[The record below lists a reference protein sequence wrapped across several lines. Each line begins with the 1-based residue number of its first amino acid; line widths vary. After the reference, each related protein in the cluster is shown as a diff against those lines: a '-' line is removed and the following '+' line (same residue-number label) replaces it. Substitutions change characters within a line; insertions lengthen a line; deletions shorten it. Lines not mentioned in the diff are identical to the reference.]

1 MKDGRDASVCE
12 RVLPETV
19 FGPEFTALFG
29 SQAVISREN
38 DHFYYVE
45 PLVQSGTAY
54 VFGGGHVAQELVPVL
69 KKVGFRCVI
78 MDDREM
84 FANRQVFP
92 DADQVIVGD
101 MERIGDYV
109 SIRPQDYVCVMTRGH
124 QFDYYVQKQ
133 ALALK
138 PCYLGVMGSKN
149 KIRVVTERLL
159 EDGFSNEEIKACHMP
174 IGLGIHAETPQEIA
188 VSVAAEMISVRA
200 ERLGKIR
207 R

>member
-1 MKDGRDASVCE
+1 
-12 RVLPETV
+12 
-19 FGPEFTALFG
+19 
-29 SQAVISREN
+29 
-38 DHFYYVE
+38 
-45 PLVQSGTAY
+45 
-54 VFGGGHVAQELVPVL
+54 
-69 KKVGFRCVI
+69 
-78 MDDREM
+78 
-84 FANRQVFP
+84 
-92 DADQVIVGD
+92 